1 MTDKEKEAFKAGWKA
16 GWRAGY
22 EAGPWPLPEDFT
34 LEGAMRIYEQEEIA
48 EPRKAAE

>member
-22 EAGPWPLPEDFT
+22 EQGPW
-34 LEGAMRIYEQEEIA
+34 GAARKVY
-48 EPRKAAE
+48 PRWFNADL